1 MPPVVAAV
9 AAAITYIGVG
19 AATAAI
25 AAEIIVGAIL
35 SAGLSMASKALAGK
49 PKGMDKGQTVSF
61 RAAAAPA
68 QLIYG
73 ETRTGGPFIFMGTTG
88 YGSENDNRYL
98 WVFVGVAG
106 HPVEE
111 IGTVYFNDEAMSFDT
126 EASGITSAAGG
137 ARFTNL
143 LGGAQGT
150 SGESPGGG
158 LRGHAWVLKRLGT
171 FNQTPNANARAIP
184 WISDVILA
192 SDTFP
197 CIAYVGATF
206 AHNND
211 KFPSGPPNIS
221 AIVKGRKVYDPRQPS
236 HDIDDPD
243 TWTWS
248 NNAALCVVDYLRGV
262 PMYTAAGV
270 VSRLY
275 GLQVSDSE
283 IDWDTVI
290 EAANVC
296 DENVVL
302 FNSAGLQ
309 KRYTCN
315 GSIETDVAPED
326 GLQSLLTSMSGHIAF
341 SGGKWKVFA
350 GSYRTPVASFTDD
363 DQCGPSKTQAKRA
376 RRDLFN
382 GIKGKYRGPATFYQN
397 ADFPAVQIEEF
408 VATDNGEEIWQ
419 EVELPFTDN
428 AIACQRIAMIDL
440 RRNRQQIVTE
450 RIFKLSAL
458 HTSVGDTIE
467 LTDSRKGWV
476 NKVFE
481 ITRWEL
487 INQQD
492 ADGQSYLAIR
502 MILAEHSPTVF
513 DWDPENDEVEVD
525 DAPDTNL
532 PRPWVVALPGAPS
545 FVEEL
550 YQTRQGSGVK
560 TRITLSWAAADEGYL
575 LDYIAEYKLSSETTW
590 TILPSVVGTT
600 IVINDIGAGIYD
612 FRVKARNRLGVA
624 SGYSTSLGLT
634 VYGLGATP
642 SALTSFGIQPLGNM
656 AMLTWNQSVDLDV
669 REGGYI
675 EFRHSTATSG
685 ATWTTATDIR
695 EAVSGQQT
703 YASVPLKAGTYIIRP
718 VDSSGIPGPETSV
731 TTKQASINGFT
742 SAAGSPISEATTFP
756 GTNSN
761 TVASAGILKLANAGL
776 WDDIADLDALGDNI
790 DDTGGLSAEGVYTFS
805 NAYDFGAVTKVRLTS
820 ILAAEVTSI
829 LANIDDIEANI
840 DDWASFDQELD
851 GGQADAWVEFR
862 QTDDNPGGSPTW
874 TSWMRL
880 DTAEVE
886 ARGVQARVQLRSYDL
901 AFNIEIAT
909 LQVKAETRT

>member
-25 AAEIIVGAIL
+25 AAEILVGAIL

-68 QLIYG
+68 QIIYG

-88 YGSENDNRYL
+88 YGSELDNRYL
-98 WVFVGVAG
+98 WVFVGLAG
-106 HPVEE
+106 HPVEAIE
-111 IGTVYFNDEAMSFDT
+111 DVYFSDEVVSFDT
-126 EASGITSAAGG
+126 EESGTTSAANG

-171 FNQTPNANARAIP
+171 FDQTPHYNARAIP
-184 WISDVILA
+184 WISNVITEG
-192 SDTFP
+192 DNFP

-221 AIVKGRKVYDPRQPS
+221 AIVKGRKVYDPREPS

-248 NNAALCVVDYLRGV
+248 DNAALCVADYLRGV

-270 VSRLY
+270 VSRIY
-275 GLQVSDSE
+275 GLQASDDE
-283 IDWDTVI
+283 IDWDYVT
-290 EAANVC
+290 EAANTC
-296 DENVVL
+296 DEVVNL
-302 FNSAGLQ
+302 FGGGTQ
-309 KRYTCN
+309 KRYTLN
-315 GSIETDVAPED
+315 GSLDSDVAPGD
-326 GLQSLLTSMSGHIAF
+326 GLQSMLTAMSGHIAF
-341 SGGKWKVFA
+341 SGGKWRIFA

-397 ADFPAVQIEEF
+397 ADFPAVQVDEF
-408 VATDNGEEIWQ
+408 VETDNGEEIWQ
-419 EVELPFTDN
+419 EIELPFTDN
-428 AIACQRIAMIDL
+428 AAACQRIAMIDL

-458 HTSVGDTIE
+458 YTSVGDTIE
-467 LTDSRKGWV
+467 LTDARKGWT

-492 ADGQSYLAIR
+492 ADGQSYMAIR
-502 MILAEHSPTVF
+502 MMLAEHSSSVF
-513 DWDPENDEVEVD
+513 DWDPDNDEVAVD
-525 DAPDTNL
+525 DEPDTNL
-532 PRPWVVALPGAPS
+532 PRPWVVALPGSPS

-590 TILPSVVGTT
+590 TVLPSVQGTM

-624 SGYSTSLGLT
+624 SEYSTSMGLT

-656 AMLTWNQSVDLDV
+656 AMLTWDQSLDLDV
-669 REGGYI
+669 KEGGHI
-675 EFRHSTATSG
+675 EFRHSPATSG
-685 ATWTTATDIR
+685 VTWTNSTDIR

-703 YASVPLKAGTYIIRP
+703 YASVPLKAGTYVIRP
-718 VDSSGIPGPETSV
+718 VDSSGIPGPETSL
-731 TTKQASINGFT
+731 TTKQASVNGFT
-742 SAAGSPISEATTFP
+742 SAAGSPITEETTFS
-756 GTNSN
+756 GSHSN
-761 TVASAGILKLANAGL
+761 TVASGVILKLANAGL
-776 WDDIADLDALGDNI
+776 WDDIADLDALADNI
-790 DDTGGLSAEGVYTFS
+790 DDAGGLSAEGVYTFN
-805 NAYDFGAVTKVRLTS
+805 NAYDFGSVTKVRLTS
-820 ILAAEVTSI
+820 ILEAEVTSI

-851 GGQADAWVEFR
+851 GGQADAWVEFS
-862 QTDDNPGGSPTW
+862 QTDDNPAGSPTW
-874 TSWMRL
+874 SSWMRL

-886 ARGVQARVQLRSYDL
+886 ARGVQARVQMRSYDL

>member
-9 AAAITYIGVG
+9 ATAIAYIGVG
-19 AATAAI
+19 ATTAAI
-25 AAEIIVGAIL
+25 AAEILVGAIL
-35 SAGLSMASKALAGK
+35 SVGLSMASKALAGK

-61 RAAAAPA
+61 RAAAEPVRI
-68 QLIYG
+68 IYG
-73 ETRTGGPFIFMGTTG
+73 ETRVGGPFTFMGTTG
-88 YGSENDNRYL
+88 YGSQLDNRYL
-98 WVFVGVAG
+98 WVFVGLAG

-111 IGTVYFNDEAMSFDT
+111 IGTVYFNDEAMTFDT

-143 LGGAQGT
+143 IGGAQGT

-158 LRGHAWVLKRLGT
+158 LRGHAWLLKRLGT
-171 FNQTPNANARAIP
+171 FDQTPNANARAIP
-184 WISDVILA
+184 WISDVILP
-192 SDTFP
+192 SDRFS

-211 KFPSGPPNIS
+211 KFPSGPPNLS

-243 TWTWS
+243 TWTFS
-248 NNAALCVVDYLRGV
+248 KNAALCVADYLRGV

-275 GLQVSDSE
+275 GLQASDEE
-283 IDWDTVI
+283 IDWDYVI

-296 DENVVL
+296 DESVQL
-302 FNSAGLQ
+302 FGGGTQL
-309 KRYTCN
+309 RYTCN
-315 GSIETDVAPED
+315 GSIDSDVAPGD
-326 GLQSLLTSMSGHIAF
+326 GLQSLLTAMSGHIAF
-341 SGGKWKVFA
+341 SGGKWKIFA
-350 GSYRTPVASFTDD
+350 GAYRTPVASFNDD

-382 GIKGKYRGPATFYQN
+382 GIKGKYRGPSTFYQN
-397 ADFPAVQIEEF
+397 ADFPAVQVSEF
-408 VATDNGEEIWQ
+408 VETDNNEEIWQ
-419 EVELPFTDN
+419 EIELPFTDT
-428 AIACQRIAMIDL
+428 AAACQRIAMIDL

-450 RIFKLSAL
+450 RTFKLSAL
-458 HTSVGDTIE
+458 YTSVGDTIQ
-467 LTDSRKGWV
+467 LTDARKGWTD
-476 NKVFE
+476 KIFE

-487 INQQD
+487 VTQQD
-492 ADGQSYLAIR
+492 NEGQPYLAVR
-502 MILAEHSPTVF
+502 MMLAEHSSSVF
-513 DWDPENDEVEVD
+513 DWDPDNDEVAID
-525 DAPDTNL
+525 DEPDTNL

-560 TRITLSWAAADEGYL
+560 TRITLSWAAAQEGYL
-575 LDYIAEYKLSSETTW
+575 LDYIPEYKLSSEATW
-590 TILPSVVGTT
+590 TVLPSVLGTT
-600 IVINDIGAGIYD
+600 IIINDIGAGVYD
-612 FRVKARNRLGVA
+612 FRVKARNRLGVT
-624 SGYSTSLGLT
+624 SEYSTTTGLT
-634 VYGLGATP
+634 VYGLGAPP
-642 SALTSFGIQPLGNM
+642 SALTSLGIQPLGNM
-656 AMLTWNQSVDLDV
+656 AMLTWVQSADLDV

-703 YASVPLKAGTYIIRP
+703 YASVPLKAGTYILRP

-742 SAAGSPISEATTFP
+742 SAAGSPISEATTFS
-756 GTNSN
+756 GTQSN
-761 TVASAGILKLANAGL
+761 TVASGGILKLANAGI

-790 DDTGGLSAEGVYTFS
+790 DDSGGLAAEGVYTFN

-820 ILAAEVTSI
+820 VIAAEVTNI

-840 DDWASFDQELD
+840 DDWASFDQQLD

-886 ARGVQARVQLRSYDL
+886 ARGVQARVQMRSYDL
-901 AFNIEIAT
+901 AYNIEIAT